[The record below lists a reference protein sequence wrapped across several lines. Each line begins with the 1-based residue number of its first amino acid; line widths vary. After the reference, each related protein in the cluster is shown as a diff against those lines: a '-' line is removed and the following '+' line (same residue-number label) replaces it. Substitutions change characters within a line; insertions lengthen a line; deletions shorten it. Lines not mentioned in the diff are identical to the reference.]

1 MLKTLQNLPLA
12 APAIVGV
19 AAAGSLVWL
28 VTRYIR
34 RTRSPEE
41 RERRRR
47 IRLHVNGRLTE
58 VTVYQAEVGELRY
71 SYEIAG
77 VAYDTMQDISTLES
91 FLPREAEKLVG
102 TALAKYDPNNPA
114 NSMIVCEHWQGFRP
128 AKG

>member
-47 IRLHVNGRLTE
+47 IRL
-58 VTVYQAEVGELRY
+58 
-71 SYEIAG
+71 
-77 VAYDTMQDISTLES
+77 
-91 FLPREAEKLVG
+91 EAEKDVARGRRWRATVAGAAVLLLGAIAFRQVSPLSG
-102 TALAKYDPNNPA
+102 TPRAWTSQIGRAH
-114 NSMIVCEHWQGFRP
+114 V
-128 AKG
+128 